1 MTAEPLDQQTYTATP
16 TDRLADV
23 LDFIQA
29 YESRR
34 STGTGD
40 QHLSLGSD
48 DESHIELPEPVYR
61 ALAQIVEALAAGK
74 AVTVAPQNQLLT
86 TQQAADL
93 LGVSRPTV
101 VKLIDDGSLP
111 ASTPGTKRRM
121 IRLDDLIA
129 YRAGRRE
136 AQLQAI
142 FETSAGDPSLD
153 DDPESIAEQLR
164 FARAEVGAR
173 RRART
178 EG

>member
-1 MTAEPLDQQTYTATP
+1 MTAEPLDQQTYTAMP

-23 LDFIQA
+23 LDFLQA

-34 STGTGD
+34 STGAAD
-40 QHLSLGSD
+40 QHLSLGAD
-48 DESHIELPEPVYR
+48 GDSHIELPEPVYR

-74 AVTVAPQNQLLT
+74 AVTIAPQNQLLT

-121 IRLDDLIA
+121 IRLDDLVA
-129 YRAGRRE
+129 YRARRRE

-142 FETSAGDPSLD
+142 FETSAGDSSLD
-153 DDPESIAEQLR
+153 DNPESIAEQLR
-164 FARAEVGAR
+164 QARAEVGAR
-173 RRART
+173 RRARG